1 MTRST
6 FPTAAIYLGAGKQ
19 ALSGSVTAFV
29 KRVVVDQSAN
39 LPGSLEIWISNA
51 DDTVLQSS
59 GIEIGELV
67 TVRAP
72 VPDSARQE
80 LLLTAEVTSIAGDY
94 RGLVS
99 HIVVRGYSREH
110 RLQRVRR
117 SRAYLNMKDSDIA
130 REVAGAAKLAV
141 GEVDQ
146 SKIAHAHLAQV
157 NETDWDFLQR
167 RAAEIGFQVRMI
179 DDRFCFQK
187 APATRPGPA
196 IKLSRGGE
204 LWSFAPRLTA
214 ANLPPQVEVRVWDAT
229 GRKAVA
235 EVAPLS
241 SDYASLRGHSAAT
254 LAGLFTATTITGAPS
269 KPNPAL
275 GELGPATERGY
286 VLVDHPAAG
295 GAAAT
300 AAATEV
306 AAALAQRVAATAAEA
321 EGDAGGD
328 PRIQPGA
335 VLDIDG
341 FASIFNGSWTV
352 TGARHVFDMDEGG
365 YRTYFSVHGR
375 EDRSMTGL
383 LTGGGTHDPQF
394 AGVVCAVVT
403 NNNDPDKRAR
413 VKVSLPWLS
422 PDFETDWAPVTQ
434 VSSGPGA
441 GAMFLPAVGDQVLV
455 GFEFGDPR
463 RPYVLGSML
472 TSSSKYDAGGPAIK
486 AAGESTQVV
495 RSGFASA
502 TGNLVA
508 FYDDLPAPGSP
519 PNASQ
524 LLLGAKDS
532 TVAIAFDQ
540 VEGTVTLSCKPAAP
554 NSKNPAGS
562 IVIEC
567 GDAGKIDIRTGAG
580 GSVNIDGGNE
590 LSLTAK
596 SELKI
601 ECNGPVQIKGNPI
614 QLN

>member
-1 MTRST
+1 MTRTAYPTVTICIGVGKRELDST
-6 FPTAAIYLGAGKQ
+6 VASAI
-19 ALSGSVTAFV
+19 
-29 KRVVVDQSAN
+29 KRVVIDQNSN
-39 LPGSLEIWISNA
+39 LPGSLEIWISDA
-51 DDTVLQSS
+51 GDTLLQAS
-59 GIEIGELV
+59 GIDIGELIS
-67 TVRAP
+67 VRAP
-72 VPDSARQE
+72 TAGSARTQP
-80 LLLTAEVTSIAGDY
+80 LLTAEVTSIAGDY

-130 REVAGAAKLAV
+130 RDVAEAAKLSV
-141 GEVDQ
+141 GDIDQ
-146 SKIAHAHLAQV
+146 STTAHAHLAQV

-167 RAAEIGFQVRMI
+167 RAAEIGFQVGMVE
-179 DDRFCFQK
+179 DKFCFQK
-187 APATRPGPA
+187 APVTRPGPA
-196 IKLSRGGE
+196 IELSRAAG

-214 ANLPPQVEVRVWDAT
+214 ANLPPQVEVRVWDAAA
-229 GRKAVA
+229 RKAVA
-235 EVAPLS
+235 EIASLS
-241 SDYASLRGHSAAT
+241 SSYATLQGHGAAT
-254 LAGLFTATTITGAPS
+254 LASLFTPAVMPSAPS
-269 KPNPAL
+269 SPNPAL

-306 AAALAQRVAATAAEA
+306 AAALAHRIGSTAAEA
-321 EGDAGGD
+321 EGDAQGD

-335 VLDIDG
+335 VLDIAG
-341 FASIFNGSWTV
+341 FAAIFNGSWTV

-375 EDRSMTGL
+375 EDRSITGL
-383 LTGGGTHDPQF
+383 LADGGTTGPQF
-394 AGVVCAVVT
+394 AGVVCGVVT
-403 NNNDPDKRAR
+403 NNNDPDKQAR
-413 VKVSLPWLS
+413 VKLSLPWLS

-472 TSSSKYDAGGPAIK
+472 TSSTNYDTGGPAIK

-519 PNASQ
+519 PTASQ

-540 VEGTVTLSCKPAAP
+540 VEGTITLSCKPVAP

-567 GDAGKIDIRTGAG
+567 GDAGKIDIRTGNG
-580 GSVNIDGGNE
+580 GTVNIDGGNQ

-596 SELKI
+596 TQLKI
-601 ECNGPVQIKGNPI
+601 ECEGQVQIKGNPI